1 MKRNEVLLLLT
12 DRWCDWEASYA
23 VAVINSFS
31 DYSVKTIGISTT
43 NLVSMGGIKAT
54 VDYNINSYD
63 LFDQVAILI
72 IPGGLSWEE
81 NDYDEI
87 AQFVSKV
94 RNHDIPVAAICGAT
108 YFLCKQGFLNNIKH
122 TGDSLELFQGVKGYR
137 GEEFYIPA
145 QVISDGGFIT
155 ANETAAVEFA
165 YEIFKILKVDSDEEM
180 KIWFDNFQNGA
191 VRSLH
196 DVVVS

>member
-1 MKRNEVLLLLT
+1 MNRDEVLVLLT
-12 DRWCDWEASYA
+12 DRWCDWEAGYA

-31 DYSVKTIGISTT
+31 DYRVKTIGITT
-43 NLVSMGGIKAT
+43 TGAVSMGGIKAA

-63 LFDQVAILI
+63 HFHEVAMLI

-87 AQFVSKV
+87 ALFVKKTK
-94 RNHDIPVAAICGAT
+94 NYDIPVAAICGAT

-145 QVISDGGFIT
+145 QVVSDGGFIT

-180 KIWFDNFQNGA
+180 KKWFDNFQNGA
-191 VRSLH
+191 ARSLH